1 MASIRISQLAEI
13 NGITPDDLL
22 VVNDGDINTRKITF
36 QNFSKGLVPLSGD
49 SNITGNLTLS
59 GALEAEGLIIDTDT
73 LYVDNVNKRVGV
85 RTASPEQSLDVL
97 GNFQLRGNGIVRL
110 KDPNNQF
117 AVTFQTPVLTA
128 NTPYALPDS
137 LPAEPSMVLSC
148 SNTGAM
154 TWLSAATDPML
165 QVGDM
170 IYRNVLN
177 ETSRLPIGGNGQ
189 VLTVQADGTA
199 QWANPANSFVDPM
212 TNAGDIIIRDASN
225 NTVRLGMGTAGQH
238 LAVNNTRTALEWTDS
253 SSGSTPTLNEVAT
266 VGSSTSVDL
275 SVGSLLTVQG
285 NGTFDG
291 AIRLNCSANTHG
303 VTIQS
308 PPHSESAVYTLILP
322 GDAGSNGQVLSTDGT
337 GNLDWTDPAAL
348 STYKGNVADEA
359 AMIALSSAVAGD
371 WCFREDEEVPYIL
384 AEAPYST
391 AANWKPVSGPVA
403 AVTSVNGETGAVS
416 LSSSDVGAATTAQG
430 ALADTAV
437 QPAALAT
444 ELANYMGAGVSADAN
459 NLARLGTDSLVYVP
473 TSVVIPNNYKWSN
486 AHNNAIGEIEITT
499 DASDWANATKI
510 FVSRKAKNN
519 VDMVNTFNNS
529 LLKGTRVF
537 IQKTNDGEKF
547 FAATIDSSFPIIT
560 GSGSSEVFEYSVTNV
575 ATTGAVYNDNIEVTF
590 GTYADTNSYLVAQ
603 ALSAYMPLDFSS
615 LPELT

>member
-117 AVTFQTPVLTA
+117 AITFQTPVLTA

-199 QWANPANSFVDPM
+199 QWANPANGFVDPM
-212 TNAGDIIIRDASN
+212 TNAGDIIVRDASN

-308 PPHSESAVYTLILP
+308 PPHFEGAVYTLILP

-391 AANWKPVSGPVA
+391 AANWKPVSGPAA
-403 AVTSVNGETGAVS
+403 AVTSVNGETGAVN
-416 LSSSDVGAATTAQG
+416 LSSSDVGAASAAQG
-430 ALADTAV
+430 AKADTAV
-437 QPAALAT
+437 QPAALA
-444 ELANYMGAGVSADAN
+444 
-459 NLARLGTDSLVYVP
+459 
-473 TSVVIPNNYKWSN
+473 
-486 AHNNAIGEIEITT
+486 
-499 DASDWANATKI
+499 
-510 FVSRKAKNN
+510 
-519 VDMVNTFNNS
+519 
-529 LLKGTRVF
+529 
-537 IQKTNDGEKF
+537 
-547 FAATIDSSFPIIT
+547 
-560 GSGSSEVFEYSVTNV
+560 
-575 ATTGAVYNDNIEVTF
+575 
-590 GTYADTNSYLVAQ
+590 
-603 ALSAYMPLDFSS
+603 AYMPLDFSS